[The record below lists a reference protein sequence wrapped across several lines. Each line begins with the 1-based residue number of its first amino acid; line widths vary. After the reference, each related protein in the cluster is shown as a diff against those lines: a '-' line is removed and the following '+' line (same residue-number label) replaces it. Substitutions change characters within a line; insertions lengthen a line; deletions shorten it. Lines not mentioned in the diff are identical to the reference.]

1 MSWTGESGNKGE
13 TGMTTGEIISNMAR
27 LSLTGKLNLAISEYS
42 SLGKWCFVFVPYYG
56 LNPELKKEE
65 LAHQIKVQSV
75 GDQHELL
82 LERELSI
89 LLKRFQ
95 ETRLL

>member
-1 MSWTGESGNKGE
+1 MSWAGEPGDEGE
-13 TGMTTGEIISNMAR
+13 AGMTTEEIIANMAR
-27 LSLTGKLNLAISEYS
+27 LSLTGKLSLAIPEYR

>member
-1 MSWTGESGNKGE
+1 MCWAGEPGDEGE
-13 TGMTTGEIISNMAR
+13 AGMTTEEIIANMAR
-27 LSLTGKLNLAISEYS
+27 LSLTGKLSLAISEYR

-65 LAHQIKVQSV
+65 LAQQIKVQSV

>member
-1 MSWTGESGNKGE
+1 MCWAGEPGYEGE
-13 TGMTTGEIISNMAR
+13 AGMTTEEIISNMAR
-27 LSLTGKLNLAISEYS
+27 LSLTGKLSLAISEYR
-42 SLGKWCFVFVPYYG
+42 SLGQWCFVFVPYYG

-89 LLKRFQ
+89 LLKMFQ
-95 ETRLL
+95 ETRLI

>member
-13 TGMTTGEIISNMAR
+13 TGMTTEEIIANMAR
-27 LSLTGKLNLAISEYS
+27 LSLTGKLSLAISEYR